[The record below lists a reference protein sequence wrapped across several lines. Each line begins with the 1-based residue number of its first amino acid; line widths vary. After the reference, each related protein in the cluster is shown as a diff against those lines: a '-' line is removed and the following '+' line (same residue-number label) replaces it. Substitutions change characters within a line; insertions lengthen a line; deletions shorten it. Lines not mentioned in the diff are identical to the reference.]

1 MRKSKILTR
10 SFILASAC
18 LPVIASADT
27 VLFQQNFDVA
37 GAGALFT
44 LDTTNS
50 DPSDLTNVTD
60 RDFAIDYNYDY
71 GSFQYLLFPL
81 GGSEL
86 PTVQPIPSAPGSG
99 GTTRGLR
106 ISVNDSANFVGAE
119 TVQLIPTGI
128 ANTGDYRMEVEMW
141 MNYNGPALGGSGS
154 TEAMVIGLN
163 RNGGTGIIGPAPVAF
178 APTAVNGYAFTVN
191 GEGGAAND
199 MRMYDRG
206 ETAGF
211 DDGPAFPKV
220 NGTWVAYSELRF
232 DRTTGN
238 LITVAGPAGVLDTP
252 SNHTNSYMDTVFPG
266 DAIGGGQFETRG
278 APGKGWVPVVVEQ
291 VGNEVRFSMN
301 GKHISTLYNEAP
313 LTGSPQLGY
322 TDEFNSVANPASD
335 NFIVFDNL
343 KITSLTQASQFN
355 QNSGNYSAAGS
366 WNGAVPNAAGTTAN
380 FVGGGGAATVTVDV
394 PVTLRSMHFNNA
406 SGMTV
411 SGANTITLTGDSS
424 SMVTNTGVNTVS
436 APINSNDHLSVWTA
450 ANATLV
456 TSNFTHSTTKNI
468 AKAGTGTWEV
478 NKIEADGLVSTGGTI
493 KLTPGGGTSR
503 VQVLNLLNSTS
514 KLDITN
520 NAVVV
525 DWLFR
530 EDPANPSINTNPSLT
545 PLTGIAAEITSAY
558 NGGGANAWTGVGLT
572 SSQAN
577 ANTHAVG
584 WAESTALTTIPAI
597 FGTVD
602 GSSVLIRFTR
612 YGDAD
617 LSGNVNS
624 DDFNRLATNFGLT
637 GKVWSDGNFNYDPLG
652 AVDSDDFNLLAT
664 SFGLAATGP
673 NGEVTPQ
680 DWAALAAA
688 VPEPGTLGLL
698 GLGALATLPR
708 RRRR

>member
-1 MRKSKILTR
+1 MRKSKLLFR
-10 SFILASAC
+10 SFILGSAC
-18 LPVIASADT
+18 LPVVASADSP
-27 VLFQQNFDVA
+27 LYQQNFDVA
-37 GAGALFT
+37 GAGSQFT
-44 LDTTNS
+44 LDTSNS
-50 DPSDLTNVTD
+50 DPADPTNVTD
-60 RDFAIDYNYDY
+60 RDFQIDFNYDY
-71 GSFQYLLFPL
+71 STFNYLLFPL

-86 PTVQPIPSAPGSG
+86 PTSQQIPAAPGSG

-106 ISVNDSANFVGAE
+106 ISVNDNTPAFAE

-128 ANTGDYRMEVEMW
+128 ATTGDYRMEVEMW
-141 MNYNGPALGGSGS
+141 MNYNGPALGGTGS

-163 RNGGTGIIGPAPVAF
+163 RNGGTGIIGPAPAAF
-178 APTAVNGYAFTVN
+178 APTAVDGYAFTVN

-211 DDGPAFPKV
+211 DDGPSFPKV

-232 DRTTGN
+232 DRTTGD
-238 LITVAGPAGVLDTP
+238 LLTVAGPPVAGINDSP
-252 SNHTNSYMDTVFPG
+252 SNHTNSYYDTVFPG
-266 DAIGGGQFETRG
+266 DAIGGGTFETRG
-278 APGKGWVPVVVEQ
+278 APGKNWVPVVVEQ

-313 LTGSPQLGY
+313 LTGSPQFGY

-335 NFIVFDNL
+335 NFIIYDNL

-380 FVGGGGAATVTVDV
+380 FIGGGGAATVNVDV

-406 SGMTV
+406 NGMTI
-411 SGANTITLTGDSS
+411 SGASTITLTGDSS
-424 SMVTNTGVNTVS
+424 SMVTNSGVNTVS
-436 APINSNDHLSVWTA
+436 AAVNSNDHLSVWTA

-456 TSNFTHSTTKNI
+456 TSNFTHSATKNI

-503 VQVLNLLNSTS
+503 VQALFLLNSTS

-530 EDPANPSINTNPSLT
+530 EDPANPQINTNPTFT
-545 PLTGIAAEITSAY
+545 PSTGIQAEIISAY
-558 NGGGANAWTGVGLT
+558 NGGGANAWTGIGIT

-602 GSSVLIRFTR
+602 TTSVLIRFTR

-624 DDFNRLATNFGLT
+624 DDFNKLAGNFGLT
-637 GKVWSDGNFNYDPLG
+637 GKVWSDGNFNYDAAG
-652 AVDSDDFNLLAT
+652 AVDSDDFNLLAS

-680 DWAALAAA
+680 DWANLAAA
-688 VPEPGTLGLL
+688 VPEPGTLGLI
-698 GLGALATLPR
+698 GLAALATLPR
-708 RRRR
+708 RRR